1 MTGKLVLVRHGQTFS
16 NVDKIL
22 DTALPGAALT
32 DHGHEQARTFGAS
45 IAGTPPAIV
54 VSSSALRAVQTAGHI
69 AAATGHAPQ
78 QRDGIHE
85 TQAGDW
91 EGRNDEATHKAFT
104 EIYARWHSG
113 DLDARVPGGDSARS
127 VLDRYVPVL
136 DALRDEYL
144 TGPDVPDV
152 VVVSHGAAIRLVAA
166 ILSGVDG
173 EFAADNHLDNTQT
186 VELVP
191 VDGGGWS
198 CVRWGTFEPPFEG
211 KGSRTADNPIS

>member
-32 DHGHEQARTFGAS
+32 DHGHEQARRYGAS
-45 IAGTPPAIV
+45 IEASPPRIL
-54 VSSSALRAVQTAGHI
+54 VSSFAQRAVQTAERI
-69 AAATGHAPQ
+69 AELTSLSPL
-78 QRDGIHE
+78 QREGIHE
-85 TQAGDW
+85 TQAGEW
-91 EGRNDEATHKAFT
+91 EGRNDDVAHKGFT
-104 EIYARWHSG
+104 ETYGRWHAG
-113 DLDARVPGGDSARS
+113 ELDARVPGGESGLA

-136 DALRDEYL
+136 DGLRDEFL

-166 ILSGVDG
+166 VLAGVDG
-173 EFAADNHLDNTQT
+173 TFAADNHLDNTQT
-186 VELVP
+186 IELVP
-191 VDGGGWS
+191 TGGRGWT
-198 CVRWGTFEPPFEG
+198 CVRWGAFVPPFEG

>member
-32 DHGHEQARTFGAS
+32 DHGHEQARRYGAS
-45 IAGTPPAIV
+45 IEASPPGIL
-54 VSSSALRAVQTAGHI
+54 VSSFAQRAVQTAGHI
-69 AAATGHAPQ
+69 GAATSITPQ
-78 QRDGIHE
+78 QREGIHE
-85 TQAGDW
+85 TQAGEW
-91 EGRNDEATHKAFT
+91 EGRSDDVAHKGFT
-104 EIYARWHSG
+104 EMYGRWHAG

-136 DALRDEYL
+136 DALREEFL

-152 VVVSHGAAIRLVAA
+152 IVVSHGAAIRLVAA
-166 ILSGVDG
+166 VLAGVDG
-173 EFAADNHLDNTQT
+173 EFAADNHLDNTET
-186 VELVP
+186 VELLP
-191 VDGGGWS
+191 TAGGGWE
-198 CVRWGTFEPPFEG
+198 CVRWGTFVPPFEG